1 MIVRNVIADD
11 IYRIIELE
19 YQNFDYPYPPEIVN
33 FLFESYRDTFLVVE
47 KDGEVIGFVI
57 GIVQKK
63 EGHILVIAIR
73 DDFKRKGIGTF
84 LMKKLIDIY
93 KKKGITRLKLEVRA
107 SNIAAISMY
116 KNLGFKITNRLKH
129 YYENGEDGLL
139 LRREM
144 L

>member
-11 IYRIIELE
+11 IYSVIELE
-19 YQNFDYPYPPEIVN
+19 YQNFDYPYPPEIIN
-33 FLFESYRDTFLVVE
+33 FLYEFYRDTFLVVE
-47 KDGEVIGFVI
+47 KDTEIIGFVI

-73 DDFKRKGIGTF
+73 DDFKRKGIGAF
-84 LMKKLIDIY
+84 LMKRLIDIY
-93 KKKGITRLKLEVRA
+93 EKKGITRLKLEVRA
-107 SNIAAISMY
+107 SNVAAISMY
-116 KNLGFKITNRLKH
+116 KHLGFKITNRLKH

-144 L
+144 P

>member
-1 MIVRNVIADD
+1 MADD
-11 IYRIIELE
+11 IYRVIELE
-19 YQNFDYPYPPEIVN
+19 YQNFEYPYPPEIVN

-47 KDGEVIGFVI
+47 KDKEVIGFVI

-93 KKKGITRLKLEVRA
+93 KKKGITRLKLEVRV

-144 L
+144 P

>member
-11 IYRIIELE
+11 LYKVIELE

-33 FLFESYRDTFLVVE
+33 FLFEFYRDTFLVVE
-47 KDGEVIGFVI
+47 KDREVIGFVI

-84 LMKKLIDIY
+84 VMRKLIDVY
-93 KKKGITRLKLEVRA
+93 EKKSITRLKLEVRV

-144 L
+144 P